1 MRANLAA
8 AIDVRFG
15 SQLAFAR
22 AVGLHSVRV
31 NRLCR
36 GWVEPTPVER
46 ERIAETL
53 RADSDWLFAVL
64 LIPNER
70 GVQEMKT
77 EEVGLVHVFAVEYVV
92 HQLRG
97 EFGEP
102 KEEFG
107 SAIQRPTQ
115 KIAASTQEEA
125 VAYVKGEEAGFSVT
139 VTHVAT
145 ILQNVLIKK
154 RTAVAA

>member
-36 GWVEPTPVER
+36 GWVEPTSTER

-53 RADSDWLFAVL
+53 RADMDWLFAVL
-64 LIPNER
+64 LIPAPKN
-70 GVQEMKT
+70 
-77 EEVGLVHVFAVEYVV
+77 LSVEATP
-92 HQLRG
+92 LMACGG
-97 EFGEP
+97 E
-102 KEEFG
+102 
-107 SAIQRPTQ
+107 
-115 KIAASTQEEA
+115 
-125 VAYVKGEEAGFSVT
+125 
-139 VTHVAT
+139 
-145 ILQNVLIKK
+145 
-154 RTAVAA
+154 